1 MSFIDLASNLQV
13 SFYKIVKVNDNDLK
27 ARLYELE
34 KTFMKQKH
42 FKIICRLAYDGYY
55 KPQLKLFFQL

>member
-27 ARLYELE
+27 ERLYELQ

-55 KPQLKLFFQL
+55 KP